1 MAITRKGRFL
11 NAVRR
16 NDIKK
21 VEKFLDAGFPVEYE
35 SWHGEN
41 ALLIAVI
48 AGHKE
53 MTEMLIRRGAN
64 FSRYYGHYLLS
75 ETCRQDTLL
84 HIAAERGHKD
94 IVNLLFDHDKYDHS
108 LVNKVDGSKN
118 TALHLAAAQG
128 HLDIIN
134 ILIAHGFDPSVKGE
148 NGKTPLGFAHQG
160 RHDNVVTLLAD
171 LQKKAEEKP
180 AAAPP
185 PPKEPPH
192 AAEWKLVSSHSV
204 AHVSEMSDI
213 GYKLADVFNFQ
224 SRERIRIINNLKT
237 KADHI
242 ETTAFTDLPDQKQ
255 IGDAYAALRRL
266 GGTADD
272 SFLQDKAIPRAKL
285 APPPEG
291 PR

>member
-21 VEKFLDAGFPVEYE
+21 VEKFLDAGFPVEWE
-35 SWHGEN
+35 SWGGEN

-48 AGHKE
+48 AGHKD

-64 FSRYYGHYLLS
+64 FARYYGHYLLS
-75 ETCRQDTLL
+75 ETCRQDTLM

-94 IVNLLFDHDKYDHS
+94 IVELLFDHDKYDRS
-108 LVNKVDGSKN
+108 LVNKPDSNKN

-128 HLDIIN
+128 HIDIVN
-134 ILIAHGFDPSVKGE
+134 LLIAHGFDPTTKGE

-160 RHDNVVTLLAD
+160 RHESVVTLLSA

-180 AAAPP
+180 APP
-185 PPKEPPH
+185 PVKEPVPVV
-192 AAEWKLVSSHSV
+192 EWKLVSSQSV
-204 AHVSEMSDI
+204 VHVSEMNDI
-213 GYKLADVFNFQ
+213 GYKLTDVFNFQ

-242 ETTAFTDLPDQKQ
+242 ETTAFSELADQKQ
-255 IGDAYAALRRL
+255 IGDAYAALLRL
-266 GGTADD
+266 GGTPDD
-272 SFLQDKAIPRAKL
+272 SFLNDKAVPRAKL
-285 APPPEG
+285 APPD
-291 PR
+291 RQR